1 MTVVEALVLGGKAS
15 PGPPL
20 GPSLGPLGVN
30 VKAIIDKINIQTK
43 DFVGM
48 QVPIKITIDDKK
60 NFTIKVGTPPTS
72 SLIKKELGIESGS
85 GASGS
90 VTVGNMTVK
99 QAVKIASMKRNDTL
113 AKSLKNAVKEI
124 VGTCAS
130 LGVTIEGMTPKDAVI
145 AINSGKFDSELSEP
159 YNI

>member
-30 VKAIIDKINIQTK
+30 VKAIIEEINVQTK

-48 QVPIKITIDDKK
+48 QVPVKITIDDKK
-60 NFTIKVGTPPTS
+60 KFTIQVGVPPTS

-85 GASGS
+85 GKPNS
-90 VTVGNMTVK
+90 VIVGNLTIK
-99 QAVKIASMKRNDTL
+99 QATKIARMKKSDSL
-113 AKSLKNAVKEI
+113 AKSLKNGVKEI
-124 VGTCAS
+124 VGTCMT
-130 LGVTIEGMTPKDAVI
+130 LGITVEGMKSKDAII
-145 AINSGKFDSELSEP
+145 AINSGKFDSELSESV
-159 YNI
+159 